1 MSKRVGASLTMFE
14 ILGSVEFTGKKKG
27 TEVYFGICDDLFFF
41 CFSSTIQTALL
52 M

>member
-41 CFSSTIQTALL
+41 SVFKYHQTALL